1 MVSETWQGSRMD
13 DWVPRAGPSPDDRH
27 ASVNMSARMT
37 KTSGARAS
45 SRQPKR
51 LTPCRNRRHIND
63 NPALRSDGDAVD
75 GLAAG
80 AIDGGEAQVLQQG
93 GEGGGLI
100 PPTVDRLPS
109 APAIGR
115 SGTRGSPRAAP
126 WRRGRGG

>member
-1 MVSETWQGSRMD
+1 MD
-13 DWVPRAGPSPDDRH
+13 DWVPGAGPSPDDRH

-93 GEGGGLI
+93 GEGGG
-100 PPTVDRLPS
+100 PFHHREGGADADPQAGAERYVP
-109 APAIGR
+109 
-115 SGTRGSPRAAP
+115 RGGRAAHAAP
-126 WRRGRGG
+126 PAVEIVAP